1 MPSSSR
7 SKIRNNL
14 LKKMRASDFALL
26 HPHLEKVAQP
36 RGAVLSPS
44 NKRLEYVYFPE
55 GGVTSIVTVEETGK
69 RTEVGLF
76 GREGMSGCSLMLGTD
91 RSPLETFVQ
100 IEGGAAHR
108 IGREVFL
115 RAVRSSETLRA
126 LCGAFAQCLAMQ
138 VSYTASTN
146 ANQGLQGRLA
156 RWLLMCHDRVD
167 GSDLNLTHEFL
178 AMMLAIRRS
187 SVTDTLKQIQAE
199 GAVTTSRGTI
209 TVLNRTRLEALA
221 GHGYGRAEA
230 EYRRLIG
237 NY

>member
-1 MPSSSR
+1 
-7 SKIRNNL
+7 
-14 LKKMRASDFALL
+14 MRASDFALL
-26 HPHLEKVAQP
+26 KPHLELVDQP
-36 RGAVLSPS
+36 QGAVLSPP

-55 GGVTSIVTVEETGK
+55 GGVTSIVTVEESGK

-76 GREGMSGCSLMLGTD
+76 GREGMSGSFLVLGTD

-108 IGREVFL
+108 IRREAFL
-115 RAVRSSETLRA
+115 RAVKSSHSLQA
-126 LCGAFAQCLAMQ
+126 LFGAFAQCLATQ
-138 VSYTASTN
+138 VSYTASSN

-187 SVTDTLKQIQAE
+187 SVTDILKQIQAE
-199 GAVTTSRGTI
+199 GVVATSRGTI
-209 TVLNRTRLEALA
+209 SVVSRRRLEVMA
-221 GHGYGRAEA
+221 GHGYGAPEA

-237 NY
+237 SY